1 MKRTCI
7 FIYIYIQYIWKYI
20 YLQINRTFSRHAPII
35 ERGLE
40 VRGEVEVAKA
50 EFKCHMLTF

>member
-1 MKRTCI
+1 M
-7 FIYIYIQYIWKYI
+7 
-20 YLQINRTFSRHAPII
+20 QINRKFSRSAPII

-50 EFKCHMLTF
+50 EFKCHMLTFLKRRNVFMYVCVVVSDSL

>member
-1 MKRTCI
+1 M
-7 FIYIYIQYIWKYI
+7 
-20 YLQINRTFSRHAPII
+20 FSRHAPII

-50 EFKCHMLTF
+50 EFKCHMLTFKKRRNAFMYICMCAR